1 MARVIVSLV
10 FFSLIN
16 KNRMF
21 NNTDLKYKIHILT
34 TLNNEKIN
42 VIHKN
47 LKYEN
52 DFISQSIDNLKEI
65 IENLLEN
72 NIYRQFKSLEK
83 LENDKFQCLLNYIK
97 QLLLTFKNQYCNN
110 QTSKS
115 YLNTKKPQQKM

>member
-1 MARVIVSLV
+1 
-10 FFSLIN
+10 
-16 KNRMF
+16 MF
-21 NNTDLKYKIHILT
+21 NNTDLNYKIHILT

-72 NIYRQFKSLEK
+72 NIYQQFKSLEK

>member
-72 NIYRQFKSLEK
+72 NIYQQFKSLEK